1 MNDIF
6 ITSEDGHSLL
16 GITDNTIVELVIPD
30 FIKYIDEFAL
40 TECINLREIHLP
52 GNSIYWHSSSFQYC
66 PSLEWLD
73 ADEHNTHYKSVDGV
87 LYSRDLFHIVS

>member
-30 FIKYIDEFAL
+30 FINYIDEFAL

-52 GNSIYWHSSSFQYC
+52 GNSIYW
-66 PSLEWLD
+66 
-73 ADEHNTHYKSVDGV
+73 T
-87 LYSRDLFHIVS
+87 I